1 MRPAKLSATFV
12 DKIRTPGRYGDGRG
26 GNGLS
31 LLVKTTASGRISRS
45 WTQRLR
51 IYGRPCD
58 VGLGGFPQVSL
69 ADARDKALDN
79 VKAIKQGRDPRVKTV
94 TAPTLEEASELTIEI
109 LRPNWKPGSK
119 TEQYLRAIWQ
129 RHVPSAINRMPVDR
143 IDTGD
148 ILGFLAPLAIEK
160 PETARKLRVFLGQVF
175 KWAVSQGLRSDV
187 PTDHRIERGLP
198 KRPATQHYPA
208 LPPHEVPE
216 AVVCIE
222 GTNAIP
228 AVKLCFKFLVHTAVR
243 SGEARMAAW
252 DEVDLENAVWAIPA
266 HRMKSGRGH
275 KVPLTADTMAI
286 LLEARELSEG
296 SGFVF
301 PSSKR
306 GRALSDTTI
315 SALLKANG
323 VKCVP
328 HGFRQSFRNF
338 CAEEGPRPAAGG
350 VGPVPCPWRPDR
362 GVVSH
367 HRCPGEAPGSHG
379 PVVPTGE
386 PFVTIRLVRG
396 TRYQGP

>member
-1 MRPAKLSATFV
+1 MRPTKLSATFV
-12 DKIRTPGRYGDGRG
+12 DKIRIPGRYGDGRG

-69 ADARDKALDN
+69 SDARDKALDN
-79 VKAIKQGRDPRVKTV
+79 VKAIKQGRDPRVKLV

-119 TEQYLRAIWQ
+119 TEQSLRAIWQ
-129 RHVPSAINRMPVDR
+129 RNVPIAIKRMPVDR

-252 DEVDLENAVWAIPA
+252 DEVDLENAVWTIPA
-266 HRMKSGRGH
+266 HRMKSGREH
-275 KVPLTADTMAI
+275 KVPLTADALEI
-286 LLEARELSEG
+286 LRGAQELSDG
-296 SGFVF
+296 SGLVF

-306 GRALSDTTI
+306 GRALSDTTF

-328 HGFRQSFRNF
+328 HGFRQSFRNY
-338 CAEEGPRPAAGG
+338 CAEEGHDRQLAELALSH
-350 VGPVPCPWRPDR
+350 VPGDR
-362 GVVSH
+362 T
-367 HRCPGEAPGSHG
+367 EASYLTTDALEKRRDLMAQWSRQVNPLS
-379 PVVPTGE
+379 PSAW
-386 PFVTIRLVRG
+386 VRG

>member
-1 MRPAKLSATFV
+1 MATAF
-12 DKIRTPGRYGDGRG
+12 
-26 GNGLS
+26 S
-31 LLVKTTASGRISRS
+31 LLVKTTATGRISRS

-69 ADARDKALDN
+69 SDARDKALDN

-109 LRPNWKPGSK
+109 LRPNWKPGGK

-129 RHVPSAINRMPVDR
+129 RHVPSAMNRMPVDR

-216 AVVCIE
+216 AMVRIE
-222 GTNAIP
+222 GTNTLP
-228 AVKLCFKFLVHTAVR
+228 AVKLCFRFLVHTAVR
-243 SGEARMAAW
+243 SNEARHGH
-252 DEVDLENAVWAIPA
+252 L
-266 HRMKSGRGH
+266 GRN
-275 KVPLTADTMAI
+275 
-286 LLEARELSEG
+286 R
-296 SGFVF
+296 
-301 PSSKR
+301 
-306 GRALSDTTI
+306 
-315 SALLKANG
+315 
-323 VKCVP
+323 
-328 HGFRQSFRNF
+328 
-338 CAEEGPRPAAGG
+338 
-350 VGPVPCPWRPDR
+350 
-362 GVVSH
+362 
-367 HRCPGEAPGSHG
+367 PGERRVDHSGPPDEIGAGTQGAPHH
-379 PVVPTGE
+379 
-386 PFVTIRLVRG
+386 
-396 TRYQGP
+396 